1 MQADQMATLTY
12 EYLQQ
17 SRPREKTNGD
27 TTQFVQPPSA
37 REGEIIADLLEAEA
51 YPGEAFDAVIDPTPE
66 HLLPAFVSDVG
77 IQSDDVIGIAA
88 PSSQLYDELVFSIYA
103 EIAETGVVI
112 TTKYPTHEI
121 RKQLST
127 VDPLVIDCTPGAQ
140 TDRETEVTRSHPKP
154 VDPGD
159 LTALGSASLNATRQI
174 ETEYQTATFAVTT
187 VAQLLAHHN
196 SRAVDQLTHTL
207 VGHWR
212 NQNIG
217 GLVHVPSENDHKNA
231 RWFGATHYDYVIE
244 LETNR
249 GQLTARVLGNPGVDS
264 TWRTIGTLT
273 SGSSRLD
280 RKAQGPV
287 Q

>member
-1 MQADQMATLTY
+1 MQADEMATLTY

-17 SRPREKTNGD
+17 SRLRKKTDED

-37 REGEIIADLLEAEA
+37 SEGKVIADLLECEA

-77 IQSDDVIGIAA
+77 IHSDDVIGIAA
-88 PSSQLYDELVFSIYA
+88 PSSQLYDELVFRMYA

-121 RKQLST
+121 RQQLST

-140 TDRETEVTRSHPKP
+140 TDRETEVTRSHPEP

-159 LTALGSASLNATRQI
+159 LTALGSASLNALRQI

-187 VAQLLAHHN
+187 VAQLLAHNN
-196 SRAVDQLTHTL
+196 SRAVNRLTHTL

-217 GLVHVPSENDHKNA
+217 GLVHVPTKNDHTSA

-244 LETNR
+244 LEPDS
-249 GQLTARVLGNPGVDS
+249 GQLTARVLGKPDVDS
-264 TWRTIGTLT
+264 SWRTIGTLA
-273 SGSSRLD
+273 SSSS
-280 RKAQGPV
+280 
-287 Q
+287 